1 MIKKIITVIVTV
13 AIALG
18 VTVNFPAF
26 AADTNN
32 SAKIFQANCAGC
44 HAKGG
49 NIIRRGK
56 NLKSKALKRNKVD
69 NLDAI
74 VNLVTNGK
82 NNMPAY
88 SDRLTPTEIETV
100 SAYVLERAAANWKF

>member
-1 MIKKIITVIVTV
+1 MNKIIAVTIAM

-18 VTVNFPAF
+18 IAVNFPAV
-26 AADTNN
+26 AAETNKG
-32 SAKIFQANCAGC
+32 AKIFQVNCAGC

-56 NLKSKALKRNKVD
+56 NLKLRALHKNQ
-69 NLDAI
+69 LDSQEAI

-88 SDRLTPTEIETV
+88 SDRLTPAEIETV
-100 SAYVLERAAANWKF
+100 SAYVLERAAVNWK